1 MIVISKTTKTEIAIL
16 TTATV
21 LGCIFLGYGT
31 AKNADAASL
40 NTSADSASPAAA
52 SDSSQSITGMPLSV
66 SSECADHYYNCATT
80 LVYADKGIESYV
92 SFDYHGFDVTALT
105 AVEALITKEINDGDK
120 EGIELK
126 LIEHKL
132 PYDDAKVVLYF
143 DSLAVDGM
151 TYPR

>member
-1 MIVISKTTKTEIAIL
+1 MIVISKTTKNEIIIL
-16 TTATV
+16 TTAT
-21 LGCIFLGYGT
+21 LFGCIFLGYGT
-31 AKNADAASL
+31 SKNVDASSL
-40 NTSADSASPAAA
+40 NTSAGSASPAAV
-52 SDSSQSITGMPLSV
+52 SDSSRSITGMPLSV

-80 LVYADKGIESYV
+80 VVYEDKGIENYV
-92 SFDYHGFDVTALT
+92 SFDYSGSDVTALT

-132 PYDDAKVVLYF
+132 PYGDAQVVLYF